1 NPAISVSKPPR
12 SRSAVAS
19 RSSPAEKARPVPG
32 STNPAESAA
41 RPRIRSA
48 MAGSIAGVRALS
60 FAGRSRRSTATS
72 PARADMRCSPAG
84 CQSRSITGRWYA
96 AHDTMPGGS
105 GLGGAAMLILSR
117 TEVESLL
124 DLDRLVD
131 ALAVAMVALSGGR
144 APAPPGVAPA
154 VADRHAM
161 LAAMPAYLP
170 SSGALA
176 TKLVSVF
183 PENADRPTHQAIIC
197 CFDPASGAP
206 VAIMDGTHVTAART
220 AAGAM
225 LATRL
230 LARRGAGVVSVIG
243 TGVQAQSHARAAAR
257 LPGVQVVQIAGRH
270 HPRAKGLVDGLRE
283 TGTAGAAPPSIGD
296 AVRSADVVCAATPAD
311 EPVVPRGGVRPGPHV
326 TR

>member
-1 NPAISVSKPPR
+1 
-12 SRSAVAS
+12 
-19 RSSPAEKARPVPG
+19 
-32 STNPAESAA
+32 
-41 RPRIRSA
+41 
-48 MAGSIAGVRALS
+48 
-60 FAGRSRRSTATS
+60 
-72 PARADMRCSPAG
+72 
-84 CQSRSITGRWYA
+84 
-96 AHDTMPGGS
+96 
-105 GLGGAAMLILSR
+105 MLILSR

-131 ALAVAMVALSGGR
+131 ALAVAMVDLSRGR
-144 APAPPGVAPA
+144 ASAPPRVAAA

-197 CFDPASGAP
+197 CFEPASGAP

-220 AAGAM
+220 AAGSM

-230 LARRGAGVVSVIG
+230 LARQGAGVVSVIG

-257 LPGVQVVQIAGRH
+257 LPGVRVVQIAGRDH
-270 HPRAKGLVDGLRE
+270 SRAKALVDDLLE
-283 TGTAGAAPPSIGD
+283 TGTAATALPSIED
-296 AVRSADVVCAATPAD
+296 AVRSADVVCAATHAD
-311 EPVVPRGGVRPGPHV
+311 EPVVRREWLRPGTHV
-326 TR
+326 NSVGYNAVGDGEVDVETMRDALVVVESRSAALAAPPAGAVELARAIEAGAVDADLVREIGEIAAGDRTGRTDAGQLTLYKSVGVAVQDAAAAGLILQAALARGVGTEIEV